1 MNMDKKNIKQKR
13 TFVPQS
19 IGDTLRKVNRKF
31 SSKYNRTEFIINSK
45 WPEIAGSYFKEYSE
59 PLNVSRVRDFENDVG
74 EIVYKNYLNVSVAP
88 AAAIEFQH
96 FKDTIIEK
104 INTYFGYRAIIDLR
118 IHQNYIPKYT
128 HMKQTKKKQIDKDD
142 IEFVKQNVKEFQNS
156 DLKKSLLDLGNK
168 ITTED
173 K

>member
-1 MNMDKKNIKQKR
+1 MDKKNLKQKR

-31 SSKYNRTEFIINSK
+31 SSKYNRTEFVINSK

-59 PLNVSRVRDFENDVG
+59 PLNVSRVRDFENDLG
-74 EIVYKNYLNVSVAP
+74 ETVYKNYLNVSVAP

-104 INTYFGYRAIIDLR
+104 INTYFGYKAIMDLR
-118 IHQNYIPKYT
+118 IHQNYISKSYISKPSKI
-128 HMKQTKKKQIDKDD
+128 KNKFVSKNESKQIKNEVGDMKNKDL
-142 IEFVKQNVKEFQNS
+142 EE
-156 DLKKSLLDLGNK
+156 SLINLGIN
-168 ITTED
+168 ITKGSE
-173 K
+173 

>member
-1 MNMDKKNIKQKR
+1 MDKKNLKQKR

-31 SSKYNRTEFIINSK
+31 SSKYNRTEFVINSK

-59 PLNVSRVRDFENDVG
+59 PLNVSRVRDFENDLG
-74 EIVYKNYLNVSVAP
+74 ETVYKNYLNVSVAP
-88 AAAIEFQH
+88 AAAIEFQY

-104 INTYFGYRAIIDLR
+104 INTYFGYKAIIDLR
-118 IHQNYIPKYT
+118 IQQNYIPKYDS
-128 HMKQTKKKQIDKDD
+128 MKKTKSQKINNDKKEF
-142 IEFVKQNVKEFQNS
+142 IEKNIEEFQNNE
-156 DLKKSLLDLGNK
+156 LKKSLLNLGNK
-168 ITTED
+168 ITIED